1 MYNSEILGNEVDR
14 VTGLSKVEQFTD
26 RCKSFLKPLS
36 GSTIRIAVLYVDIV
50 GSTRMTV
57 YLSTQELEF
66 VIKSFWEQ
74 MSFTI
79 EKHEGLVFKYV
90 GDAVIAIFVSDN
102 DAACRHAIEC
112 GQDLVKTL
120 KNPINSELIKKG
132 IPRVSIKLGIDYGD
146 ALVVSFGNNV
156 DLLGFGLSIASKITA
171 LASANTV
178 LIGECLFE
186 QISRTQGFAKE
197 FHPLDYHVIKW
208 DGVGNI
214 EGNMIYRVYSL
225 VQPKSAEDVV
235 C

>member
-1 MYNSEILGNEVDR
+1 VYSSEFVENELDKITEVN
-14 VTGLSKVEQFTD
+14 KVGQFTD
-26 RCKSFLKPLS
+26 RCESFLKPLS

-50 GSTRMTV
+50 GSTKMTV

-90 GDAVIAIFVSDN
+90 GDAVIAIFISDN
-102 DAACRHAIEC
+102 DVACKHAIEC
-112 GQDLVKTL
+112 GKDLIKTL
-120 KNPINSELIKKG
+120 KSPINTELIKKG
-132 IPRVSIKLGIDYGD
+132 IPRISIKLGIDYGD

-156 DLLGFGLSIASKITA
+156 DLIGFSLSIVSKITA

-178 LIGECLFE
+178 LIGQCLFE
-186 QISRTQGFAKE
+186 QISRTQGITKE
-197 FHPLDYHVIKW
+197 LHLQTI
-208 DGVGNI
+208 
-214 EGNMIYRVYSL
+214 M
-225 VQPKSAEDVV
+225 